1 MLAAE
6 RLWTV
11 YNAVRPFLDIAI
23 LAFVLY
29 KAYEIIISTNSIQI
43 LRGIVIIGVAY
54 MTARI
59 LHLETLLWILSSL
72 APGFFVVFA
81 VVFQPEIRKM
91 FLRLGQKE
99 WFSFGNRSRHS
110 YVDSVLIAAEILSK
124 QRRGMLAVF
133 VRHTKLDDIVK
144 TGTRINADLSSSLLV
159 TIFGHDTPLHDGACI
174 IQGGKVLAAG
184 CFLPLSE
191 QYDIKKTFGTR
202 HRASLGLAET
212 TDAVVLVVSEETGAI
227 SLSYD
232 SRLHYN
238 LSMKELTETLVYL
251 LDVTS
256 DQYKLEDTV
265 DEYKTVFGKA
275 D

>member
-29 KAYEIIISTNSIQI
+29 KAYQIIISTNSIQI

-124 QRRGMLAVF
+124 QKRGMLAVF
-133 VRHTKLDDIVK
+133 VRHTKLDDISK

-174 IQGGKVLAAG
+174 IQGGKVVAAG

-238 LSMKELTETLVYL
+238 LSMKELTESLVYL

>member
-6 RLWTV
+6 RLWAV
-11 YNAVRPFLDIAI
+11 YNAVRPCLDIAI

-29 KAYEIIISTNSIQI
+29 KAYQVIISTNSIQI
-43 LRGIVIIGVAY
+43 LRGIVIIAVAY

-124 QRRGMLAVF
+124 QKRGMLAVF
-133 VRHTKLDDIVK
+133 VRHTKLDDIAK

-159 TIFGHDTPLHDGACI
+159 TIFGHDTPLHDGACL

-212 TDAVVLVVSEETGAI
+212 TDAVILVVSEETGAI

-238 LSMKELTETLVYL
+238 LSMKELMETLVYL

-265 DEYKTVFGKA
+265 DEYKTVFGQA

>member
-6 RLWTV
+6 RLWSV

-29 KAYEIIISTNSIQI
+29 KAYQIIISTNSIQI

-124 QRRGMLAVF
+124 QKRGMLAVF
-133 VRHTKLDDIVK
+133 VRHTKLDDISK

-174 IQGGKVLAAG
+174 IQGGKVVAAG

-238 LSMKELTETLVYL
+238 LSMKELTESLVYL

>member
-6 RLWTV
+6 KLWTI
-11 YNAVRPFLDIAI
+11 YDAVRPFLDIAI

-29 KAYEIIISTNSIQI
+29 KAYQIIISTNSIQI

-124 QRRGMLAVF
+124 QKRGMLAVF
-133 VRHTKLDDIVK
+133 VRHTKLDDISK

-174 IQGGKVLAAG
+174 IQGGKVVAAG